1 MPSQGDWDCGNS
13 WRSISNGTVQRPSSW
28 CWWVINEPCG
38 PAWECERP
46 HWGPLAHWCL
56 FHPHWLCRLL
66 RLLHTSSKWT
76 QLQYLFFYGAKY
88 QPALVGHLKKFKSN
102 STQTNIMLVHC
113 FNFREIIHNLFVS
126 KIEFENIDGK
136 KII

>member
-88 QPALVGHLKKFKSN
+88 QPTLVGHLRNSNPVLLSWYIVLILERLFITCLFQKLNLKILMVKK
-102 STQTNIMLVHC
+102 
-113 FNFREIIHNLFVS
+113 
-126 KIEFENIDGK
+126 
-136 KII
+136 

>member
-76 QLQYLFFYGAKY
+76 QLQYLFFFYGAKY
-88 QPALVGHLKKFKSN
+88 QPALVGHLRNSNPVLLSWYIVLILERLFITCLFQKLNLKILMVKK
-102 STQTNIMLVHC
+102 
-113 FNFREIIHNLFVS
+113 
-126 KIEFENIDGK
+126 
-136 KII
+136 